1 MRRTD
6 DTTAKHRAILETAAR
21 LICKKGYEGTSIQEI
36 ADACGLTKAGL
47 YHHIESKEQLLI
59 EIMNYGMDVFEER
72 VLSKVEHI
80 PDPVERL
87 KACMARNIKLVTRG
101 WSKEVTIILHEHD
114 TLTGKAQAQINARKK
129 RYVRFLE
136 QSFAEAVAQKRIRPI
151 DPTIAAFA
159 FLGMVLWIYKWFKP
173 GGKRTDDEIASGMVD
188 LLFTGLGPLRT
199 RLQRAEGRGSSESRG
214 TGGKYH
220 GEA

>member
-6 DTTAKHRAILETAAR
+6 DTTAKHRAILEAAAR
-21 LICKKGYEGTSIQEI
+21 LICKQGYEGTSIQEI

-47 YHHIESKEQLLI
+47 YHHIESKEQLLV

-72 VLSKVEHI
+72 VLSEVEHI

-114 TLTGKAQAQINARKK
+114 TLTGKAQAVGLAVVLQVLPHTLRVLN
-129 RYVRFLE
+129 
-136 QSFAEAVAQKRIRPI
+136 SFGE
-151 DPTIAAFA
+151 
-159 FLGMVLWIYKWFKP
+159 
-173 GGKRTDDEIASGMVD
+173 
-188 LLFTGLGPLRT
+188 LR
-199 RLQRAEGRGSSESRG
+199 G
-214 TGGKYH
+214 
-220 GEA
+220 